1 MGKTKMNSR
10 YCGNCGHETHDGPL
24 YKEVTDGDNMPI
36 VIEVCRY
43 CMVVTDSYNY
53 INKVFEVSDQVEMFT
68 IDAENNDTDGY
79 WYDTAYVGDL
89 DQQYSDLVAVT
100 FDDHPD
106 AFKEWN
112 NIDINARWT
121 AGYGGLDYVHAGNK
135 TKAFRKEVETLLTDI
150 KRVSPAGSASF
161 ELAKD
166 FMDTHYG
173 EEG

>member
-1 MGKTKMNSR
+1 MVAPNDYR
-10 YCGNCGHETHDGPL
+10 AFAAHDWYCPTLGRGRILHPH
-24 YKEVTDGDNMPI
+24 Y
-36 VIEVCRY
+36 
-43 CMVVTDSYNY
+43 
-53 INKVFEVSDQVEMFT
+53 
-68 IDAENNDTDGY
+68 DTDGY